1 MRSLKDGLVPTLVKN
16 GSSDISVFRNE
27 PASIIQIRQCVHK
40 LSVAFPQMSQDFFNL
55 LAERIAKTRMSAQRL
70 EYAVNHVLDTF
81 TYKQLT
87 IADILSIDVRC
98 RVLTYAE
105 MCNEASKKGVSTS
118 DYSPVR
124 IKGSDKPGWVLKVD
138 KARFNI
144 PDEI

>member
-1 MRSLKDGLVPTLVKN
+1 
-16 GSSDISVFRNE
+16 
-27 PASIIQIRQCVHK
+27 
-40 LSVAFPQMSQDFFNL
+40 MSQDFFNL

-118 DYSPVR
+118 DYASVR